1 MSAVVTDAFRL
12 NVRDVQGGS
21 TSNTLRKT
29 GFIPGIVYGAGK
41 ENVKVSCDIR
51 DVEKGLHQT
60 NFYTTL
66 YELPINGQKE
76 RVMVKDVQYHPV
88 TDRPLHIDFLRVSKG
103 ATIHV
108 KVPVVF
114 LNHETCP
121 GIKHGGIMN
130 VVLHS
135 LDVTC
140 SVDNIPDHIEIDLA
154 GFDIG
159 HSFHTAEVNLGKGVV
174 PSHPERDSIIATI
187 VAPTIQKEVE
197 EVAPVEGAEAA
208 AATEKQDK

>member
-12 NVRDVQGGS
+12 NMRDVQGGS
-21 TSNTLRKT
+21 TSNTLRQT

-66 YELPINGQKE
+66 YELSLNGQKE

-88 TDRPLHIDFLRVSKG
+88 TDRPLHIDFLRVAKG

-108 KVPVVF
+108 KVPIVF
-114 LNHETCP
+114 LNQETCP

-130 VVLHS
+130 IVLHS

-159 HSFHTAEVNLGKGVV
+159 HSFHTSEINLGKGVV
-174 PSHPERDSIIATI
+174 PSHPERDTIIATI

-197 EVAPVEGAEAA
+197 EAAPAEGAEA